1 MPCTRSLFQSIQ
13 SLYKTAEMLGTC
25 RINKAWGLTHINL
38 LLKNTMQKS
47 ILDIKLS
54 KEPSTS
60 NSQGERQANGSRLD
74 NWTERVFIIKT
85 IPLFETL
92 CN

>member
-1 MPCTRSLFQSIQ
+1 M
-13 SLYKTAEMLGTC
+13 
-25 RINKAWGLTHINL
+25 HINL
-38 LLKNTMQKS
+38 LLKNTMQKI

-60 NSQGERQANGSRLD
+60 NSQGEQQTYGSRLD

-85 IPLFETL
+85 IPLFEAL